1 MNDDGATTTTMNT
14 RSPPFKPSPLE
25 GTTMHAKFNPLIR
38 PYLVLQIGC
47 VLLITI
53 VGIPLALIWFLGVG
67 QWWARHYFDKL
78 DCHLDEKKLRYRK
91 GILVTVEKTIPLENI
106 QDVTFIEG
114 PILRHFHLSTL
125 KFETAGSGAG
135 QANDM
140 RLTGIIDAHDFRN
153 KILEARDALK
163 QQGRAQPAAVV
174 PSTTETAFMAAQLAA
189 LQGIER
195 RMDEAIALLRERK

>member
-1 MNDDGATTTTMNT
+1 MNNPAPTKSASDSDVAAT
-14 RSPPFKPSPLE
+14 RAEFS
-25 GTTMHAKFNPLIR
+25 PLIR
-38 PYLVLQIGC
+38 PYLVVQIGF
-47 VLLITI
+47 VLAITL
-53 VGIPLALIWFLGVG
+53 VGIPLAIVWFLGVG

-78 DCHLDEKKLRYRK
+78 DCHLDAKKLRYRK

-140 RLTGIIDAHDFRN
+140 HLTGIIDAHNFRN
-153 KILEARDALK
+153 RILEARDALK
-163 QQGRAQPAAVV
+163 HQQVHVPAAAAK
-174 PSTTETAFMAAQLAA
+174 PSDAENAFRAAQLAA
-189 LQGIER
+189 LHGIER
-195 RMDEAIALLRERK
+195 RLDEALALLRERK